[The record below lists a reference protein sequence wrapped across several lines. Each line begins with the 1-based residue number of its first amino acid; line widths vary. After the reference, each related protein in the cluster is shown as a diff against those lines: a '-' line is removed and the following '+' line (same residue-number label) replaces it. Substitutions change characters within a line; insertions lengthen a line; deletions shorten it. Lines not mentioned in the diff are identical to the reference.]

1 MLEEFT
7 DVSETEK
14 VFMKRWNVFAE
25 TDVVIPD
32 SSVEALV
39 KRFAEENKTWIKEE
53 EGVREEFVK
62 HCLNLWDNAVL
73 TGKGMEKIMAFIGD
87 AGGAYLMGVRVKG
100 RGDNDSDSSSSSDDD
115 VE

>member
-14 VFMKRWNVFAE
+14 IFMKRWNVFAE

-39 KRFAEENKTWIKEE
+39 RRFAEKNKTWIKEE
-53 EGVREEFVK
+53 KGVREEFVK

-73 TGKGMEKIMAFIGD
+73 SGKGMEKIMANIGD
-87 AGGAYLMGVRVKG
+87 ARNKQ
-100 RGDNDSDSSSSSDDD
+100 S
-115 VE
+115 